1 MIDVINKEE
10 KDNMKREIAGRN
22 VSIIFDGTTHVA
34 EALNIILRF
43 VSDDWKI
50 EQRLVKLSLVAK
62 SLTGEELAQQL
73 LSCLSTNLGTHE
85 RRLQLM
91 MWPFDL

>member
-1 MIDVINKEE
+1 
-10 KDNMKREIAGRN
+10 MKKEIAERN

-50 EQRLVKLSLVAK
+50 E
-62 SLTGEELAQQL
+62 
-73 LSCLSTNLGTHE
+73 
-85 RRLQLM
+85 
-91 MWPFDL
+91 